1 MDFNVWN
8 LLPEAPLTYNNYQS
22 NQPYS
27 KSSKEKDNY
36 VQSQVNIAIQ
46 AKKHIIHEFLR
57 YYLTWA
63 NINCLYY
70 WMPGKVYRTIHTF
83 LLFTKDC
90 MFSMVLFVMY
100 ACVCVFSCFGC
111 SKCCLCWSKNKAP
124 GEEPPSTC
132 YVWRTIVP
140 WCCLGKA
147 KVKPEG
153 ATGMQCHLCLLFWS
167 MPKRNS
173 RLKRGGDSWHRLG
186 KHR

>member
-1 MDFNVWN
+1 M
-8 LLPEAPLTYNNYQS
+8 
-22 NQPYS
+22 
-27 KSSKEKDNY
+27 
-36 VQSQVNIAIQ
+36 Q

-147 KVKPEG
+147 KVKPRELQACS
-153 ATGMQCHLCLLFWS
+153 ATFAFFFEACRRASQDWSEEVTPGTVWVNTGSARQARCHVKKEPS
-167 MPKRNS
+167 RKHAKRS
-173 RLKRGGDSWHRLG
+173 L
-186 KHR
+186 